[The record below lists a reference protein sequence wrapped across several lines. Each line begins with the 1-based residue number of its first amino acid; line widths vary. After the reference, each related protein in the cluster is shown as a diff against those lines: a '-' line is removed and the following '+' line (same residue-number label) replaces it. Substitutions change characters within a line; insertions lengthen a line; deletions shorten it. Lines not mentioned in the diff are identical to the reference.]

1 MLLQTEKLKHTD
13 SGLFFLLAG
22 PCVIEGENMAL
33 NIAETIVKITDRL
46 HIPYVFK
53 GSYRKANRSRIDS
66 FTGIGDEKAL
76 KILRKVGETFNIPVV
91 TDIHSAEEARMAAE
105 YADILQIPAFLSRQT
120 DLLVAAAETGR
131 VVNIK
136 KGQFLSPG
144 AMKFAVQKVIDA
156 GNKKVAITE
165 RGTTFGYQDLLVD
178 FRGIPEMKSF
188 GYPVILDVTHS
199 LQQPNQ
205 TSGVTGGMP
214 QLIETIARAGI
225 ATGADGLF
233 METHPEPEKAKSDGA
248 NMLRLDLLE
257 GLLVR
262 LTAIRETINKFD
274 RQFLSPGAM
283 KFAVQKV
290 IDAGN
295 KKVAITERGTTF
307 GYQDLLVDFRGI
319 PEMKSFGY
327 PVILD
332 VTHSLQQPNQ
342 TSGVTGGM
350 PQLIET
356 IARAGIATGAD
367 GLFMETHPEPE
378 KAKSDGANMLR
389 LDLLEGLLVR
399 LTAIRETI
407 NKFDK

>member
-1 MLLQTEKLKHTD
+1 MLLQTEKLKYTD

-76 KILRKVGETFNIPVV
+76 KILRKVGESFNIPVV

-105 YADILQIPAFLSRQT
+105 YADVLQIPAFLSRQT

-144 AMKFAVQKVIDA
+144 AMRFAVQKVIDA
-156 GNKKVAITE
+156 GNPKVAITE

-188 GYPVILDVTHS
+188 GHPVILDVTHS

-205 TSGVTGGMP
+205 ASGVTGGMP

-257 GLLVR
+257 GLL
-262 LTAIRETINKFD
+262 E
-274 RQFLSPGAM
+274 
-283 KFAVQKV
+283 
-290 IDAGN
+290 
-295 KKVAITERGTTF
+295 
-307 GYQDLLVDFRGI
+307 
-319 PEMKSFGY
+319 
-327 PVILD
+327 
-332 VTHSLQQPNQ
+332 
-342 TSGVTGGM
+342 
-350 PQLIET
+350 
-356 IARAGIATGAD
+356 
-367 GLFMETHPEPE
+367 
-378 KAKSDGANMLR
+378 
-389 LDLLEGLLVR
+389 R